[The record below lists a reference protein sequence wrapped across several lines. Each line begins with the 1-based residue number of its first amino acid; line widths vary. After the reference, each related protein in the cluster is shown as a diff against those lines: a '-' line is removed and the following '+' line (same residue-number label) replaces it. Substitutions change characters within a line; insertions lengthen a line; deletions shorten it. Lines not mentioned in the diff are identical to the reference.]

1 MNNTKYS
8 NGFTLLEL
16 LITIAITAIVV
27 ALAAPSFTDVLDD
40 NILLTQTNQFATAI
54 NVARSES
61 VKRNS
66 RVVICKRAGTQ
77 CSTNT
82 TTNWEDGWII
92 FADADDDDTV
102 DSGEEI
108 SMLDPLRTGYT
119 LRANNA
125 NTNWLAFSAN
135 GQASSNTDSTFAGI
149 DFNLCSPDQ
158 DTSTA
163 RLISMNAVGRTQIS
177 KGVAACP

>member
-1 MNNTKYS
+1 MNKIKYS

-54 NVARSES
+54 NVARSEA
-61 VKRNS
+61 VKRNN
-66 RVVICKRAGTQ
+66 RVFICKRIGNQ
-77 CSTNT
+77 CSTSN

-92 FADADDDDTV
+92 FEDADGSGTL

-108 SMLDPLRTGYT
+108 SLLDPLRTGYT
-119 LRANNA
+119 LRENN
-125 NTNWLAFSAN
+125 NTNWLAFSAS
-135 GQASSNTDSTFAGI
+135 GQASSNVATTFTGI
-149 DFNLCSPDQ
+149 VFRLCSPDQ
-158 DTSTA
+158 DTTTA
-163 RLISMNAVGRTQIS
+163 RTLDMNAVGRTQILR
-177 KGVAACP
+177 GVTGCP